1 MKRLLLLVLVF
12 LTGCASK
19 MKEEAVNE
27 VYEEVDKVILA
38 IDEATEKNF
47 KNYLFIDLREN
58 INENEHIKGFTVVDK
73 EKLDDALKGLK
84 SYTFIMLVSDRPEL
98 TLERASYIENK
109 GFYNVKSVNILT
121 EILIE
126 NLGLRGYLQQESC
139 PPGGC

>member
-19 MKEEAVNE
+19 MKEEAMNE

-73 EKLDDALKGLK
+73 EKLDEALKGLK

-126 NLGLRGYLQQESC
+126 NLGSRGYLQQESC

>member
-73 EKLDDALKGLK
+73 EKLDDALKDLK

-126 NLGLRGYLQQESC
+126 NLGLRGYLQSESC